1 MSKPLGGGGGGV
13 MRAFWAEILR
23 KENIVCVCV
32 CVCMNCVAGIVNK
45 MGGSGT
51 RDEGGGRQGWIR
63 EAVCSLLR
71 SCILLY

>member
-1 MSKPLGGGGGGV
+1 

-23 KENIVCVCV
+23 KESMYVCV

-63 EAVCSLLR
+63 G
-71 SCILLY
+71 LYVPC

>member
-1 MSKPLGGGGGGV
+1 MGGDESILGRGGSKSRDP
-13 MRAFWAEILR
+13 
-23 KENIVCVCV
+23 KEGKHRVCVCL
-32 CVCMNCVAGIVNK
+32 CVYELCGWHSK
-45 MGGSGT
+45 QDGGSGT